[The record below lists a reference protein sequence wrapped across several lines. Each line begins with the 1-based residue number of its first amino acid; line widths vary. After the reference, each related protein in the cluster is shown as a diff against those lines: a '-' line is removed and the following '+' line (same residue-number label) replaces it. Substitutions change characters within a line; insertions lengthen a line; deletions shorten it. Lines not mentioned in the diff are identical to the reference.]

1 MYRREFLKNSALS
14 IPLFS
19 CSNFANSVGD
29 KLFFEIGLAQWSFNR
44 AITSGEMDNL
54 DFVKVAKKKFDIN
67 VVEYVNQ
74 FFFNKAKDKNYLKEM
89 LNISD
94 DLGVKNYLIM
104 IDDEG
109 DLGDTNKHKRLLAI
123 ENHKKWVEA
132 ANILGCDH
140 IRVNAQGFGSEVEV
154 AKNATESLS
163 VLGQFSKPF
172 NIDII
177 VENHGGYSSN
187 AKWLVDV
194 IKNTNQT
201 NVGTLPDFGNFCVRS
216 KKNELS
222 DWGSS
227 SEGCDYEYDRYLGV
241 EEMMPFARSVSA
253 KSYEFDDEGNSIE
266 IDYYKMLKIIKEF
279 GYNGY
284 ISIEYEGEKYS
295 EYEGILLTKKLLE
308 KVGRAV

>member
-1 MYRREFLKNSALS
+1 M
-14 IPLFS
+14 
-19 CSNFANSVGD
+19 
-29 KLFFEIGLAQWSFNR
+29 
-44 AITSGEMDNL
+44 
-54 DFVKVAKKKFDIN
+54 
-67 VVEYVNQ
+67 
-74 FFFNKAKDKNYLKEM
+74 
-89 LNISD
+89 
-94 DLGVKNYLIM
+94 
-104 IDDEG
+104 
-109 DLGDTNKHKRLLAI
+109 
-123 ENHKKWVEA
+123 
-132 ANILGCDH
+132 
-140 IRVNAQGFGSEVEV
+140 
-154 AKNATESLS
+154 
-163 VLGQFSKPF
+163 GQFSKPF

-201 NVGTLPDFGNFCVRS
+201 NVGTLPDFGNFCVKS

-253 KSYEFDDEGNSIE
+253 KSYEFDDDGNSIE

>member
-201 NVGTLPDFGNFCVRS
+201 NVGTLPDFGNFCVKS